1 MAENLFLPV
10 NRKDMEHRGWEELD
24 FVLVTGDAYVDHPS
38 FGTALVGRL
47 LEHEGFRVGIIA
59 QPDFTRCESMKTFG
73 RPKYAFLVASGN
85 IDSMVNHYTAAKKPR
100 SNDAYSPGGQ
110 KGLRPD
116 RAVDVYCRLV
126 KEAYPDVPVMIGG
139 VEASLRRFAHYDYWE
154 DAVRPSILET
164 SGADLLMYGMSENQL
179 KELSHGFE
187 KGWPLH
193 KMKNIQG
200 TCYWSDTL
208 PKKGDYVILPGYEAV
223 KKDKKKFAE
232 AFAIQNKEQNPFL
245 GKILVQ
251 PHGDRYLIQLP
262 PAKPLSQPEMDEIYR
277 LPFQRTYHPR
287 YEKSGGIP
295 ALLEVEFSITDH
307 RGCFGG
313 CTFCAI
319 NFHQGRIIQ
328 NRSKESIVEEAKLM
342 TTLPN
347 FKGYIHD
354 VGGPT
359 GNFRNMSCKK
369 QLKVGA
375 CKERQCLFPDI
386 CPNLEVD
393 HKDYVDILRT
403 VRKLDKVKKVFI
415 RSGVRFDYI
424 MADPDPT
431 FFDEMCEYHISGLLK
446 VAPEHVAPNA
456 LYYMGKPQRHVYEK
470 FVKRY
475 FAYNKRVGKEQYLVP
490 YLMSSHPGCT
500 LEDAVV
506 LAEYVRDIGY
516 NPEQV
521 QDFIPTPGS
530 MATAMYYS
538 GYDPRTMQPVYVPR
552 DPHEKAMQRALLQY
566 RNPKNYD
573 LVYEALVKANRQDLI
588 GHGPKCLIRPTKP
601 KAKPDGGN
609 KQKGLKP
616 VGYKPARKQ
625 ESPRNGAGKPNGKK
639 NGKPSGKPAG
649 KTADKRKPA
658 GKKP

>member
-1 MAENLFLPV
+1 MSEQLFLPV
-10 NRKDMEHRGWEELD
+10 NKKEAHSRGWDELD
-24 FVLVTGDAYVDHPS
+24 FVVVSGDAYVDHPS
-38 FGTALVGRL
+38 FGTALVARL
-47 LEHEGFRVGIIA
+47 LEKEGFRVGIIA
-59 QPDFTRCESMKTFG
+59 QPDVTRCQSMMVFG
-73 RPKYAFLVASGN
+73 RPRYAFLVGSGN

-100 SNDAYSPGGQ
+100 SNDVYSPGGQ

-116 RAVDVYCRLV
+116 RAVDVYCQLV
-126 KEAYPDVPVMIGG
+126 REAYPDVPLMIGG

-154 DAVRPSILET
+154 DSVRPSILQT
-164 SGADLLMYGMSENQL
+164 SGADLLMYGMSEHQL
-179 KELSHGFE
+179 KELAQGFE
-187 KGWPLH
+187 RGWPLH
-193 KMKNIQG
+193 KMRNVQG

-208 PKKGDYVILPGYEAV
+208 PKKGEYMVLPSYEEV
-223 KKDKKKFAE
+223 QRDKKKFAE
-232 AFAIQNKEQNPFL
+232 AFAIQNREQNPFL
-245 GKILVQ
+245 GRILVQ
-251 PHGDRYLIQLP
+251 PHGERYLIQLP
-262 PAKPLSQPEMDEIYR
+262 PAKPLSQQEMDEIYR

-287 YEKSGGIP
+287 YEKAGGIP
-295 ALLEVEFSITDH
+295 ALKEVEFSITDH

-342 TTLPN
+342 TRLPS

-369 QLKVGA
+369 QLKVGT
-375 CKERQCLFPDI
+375 CKDRQCLFPDL

-393 HKDYVDILRT
+393 HKEYLDILRT
-403 VRKLDKVKKVFI
+403 VRNLDKVKKVFI

-424 MADPDPT
+424 LADPDPT
-431 FFDEMCEYHISGLLK
+431 FFDEMCEFHISGLLK

-456 LYYMGKPQRHVYEK
+456 LHYMGKPKREVFDR

-475 FAYNKRVGKEQYLVP
+475 FDYNRRVGKEQYLVP
-490 YLMSSHPGCT
+490 YFMSSHPGCT
-500 LEDAVV
+500 LQDAVI
-506 LAEYVRDIGY
+506 LAEYIRDIGY

-538 GYDPRTMQPVYVPR
+538 GYDPRTMKPVYVPR
-552 DPHEKAMQRALLQY
+552 DPHEKAMQRALMQY

-573 LVYEALVKANRQDLI
+573 LVHEALVKAGREDLI
-588 GHGPKCLIRPTKP
+588 GFDEKCLIRPVKP
-601 KAKPDGGN
+601 K
-609 KQKGLKP
+609 LKP
-616 VGYKPARKQ
+616 KV
-625 ESPRNGAGKPNGKK
+625 NGEGKK
-639 NGKPSGKPAG
+639 GKAVEKQNTKKQRPEAEKGKHSQ
-649 KTADKRKPA
+649 KTEKKVQ
-658 GKKP
+658 GKKKR

>member
-208 PKKGDYVILPGYEAV
+208 PKKGDYVILPGYEDV

-616 VGYKPARKQ
+616 GGYKPARKQ